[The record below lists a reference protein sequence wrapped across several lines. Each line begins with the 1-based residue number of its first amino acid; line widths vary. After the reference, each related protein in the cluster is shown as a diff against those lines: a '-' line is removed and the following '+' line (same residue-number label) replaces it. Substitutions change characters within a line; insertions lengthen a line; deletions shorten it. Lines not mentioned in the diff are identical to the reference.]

1 VEHSHETRL
10 PLRPLAVPHL
20 RRHLHPRRHH
30 LGARPLSDGRLAV
43 VEILLTVAAIAIVF
57 TILGKV
63 FDGRH

>member
-1 VEHSHETRL
+1 
-10 PLRPLAVPHL
+10 
-20 RRHLHPRRHH
+20 
-30 LGARPLSDGRLAV
+30 